1 MAKDA
6 GSVSGTSDQ
15 SDRAG
20 PRVYRWHPS
29 ADKAGASESPSW
41 KPFVILRCVWQIP
54 EVEAREAELLQSIP
68 ATSEPALLYKQLE
81 AHDSL
86 ATRAA
91 QICKRV
97 REGTADRE
105 FNWKARVTDVD
116 GDEVVEPMPP
126 KYTNEAIGRFL
137 REGALG

>member
-1 MAKDA
+1 M
-6 GSVSGTSDQ
+6 
-15 SDRAG
+15 
-20 PRVYRWHPS
+20 
-29 ADKAGASESPSW
+29 
-41 KPFVILRCVWQIP
+41 
-54 EVEAREAELLQSIP
+54 
-68 ATSEPALLYKQLE
+68 LYKQLE

-105 FNWKARVTDVD
+105 FNWKARVADVD
-116 GDEVVEPMPP
+116 DDEVVEPMPP